1 MIGFIALTR
10 PSLLR
15 DALVTRLDLE
25 AAERAVLARDAH
37 TEKHLY
43 RKILIRFQ
51 RVEVLKENAS
61 RQPDALVSR
70 GEIVIRFNRLERPRP
85 SVVAKEY
92 LVAVAPKPP
101 RLRIDPILAAHQRA

>member
-1 MIGFIALTR
+1 MIGFIVITDYCIEIRAESAPLASLIRDVLMTR
-10 PSLLR
+10 I
-15 DALVTRLDLE
+15 DLE
-25 AAERAVLARDAH
+25 AAERAILTCDAH

-51 RVEVLKENAS
+51 RVEVLKENAP

-92 LVAVAPKPP
+92 L
-101 RLRIDPILAAHQRA
+101 